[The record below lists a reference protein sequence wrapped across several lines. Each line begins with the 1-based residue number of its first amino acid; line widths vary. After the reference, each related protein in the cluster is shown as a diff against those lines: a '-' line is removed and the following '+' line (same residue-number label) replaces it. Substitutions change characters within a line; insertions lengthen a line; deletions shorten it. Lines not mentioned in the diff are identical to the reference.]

1 MNFDATTH
9 ILTLSCPDTMGIVAA
24 VSGFLLQNDCNI
36 LEAAQFDD
44 SLTGRFFMR
53 TVFSMGTQS
62 PPPTMLTTAFEGVG
76 RRFAMEWAIHNATQ
90 RPKVLLL
97 VSKFGHCLNDL
108 LYQHSIDA
116 IPMDVVG
123 VVSNHLVLQPL
134 ANMYAIPFHHLPVS
148 KDTKSAQEDALRA
161 LVEETKTELVVLA
174 RYMQI
179 LSPSLCHALSGSA
192 INIHH
197 SFLPSFKGAKP
208 YHQAHERGVKVIGA
222 TAHFVTD
229 SLDEGPIIEQD
240 TVRVTHAQTPD
251 QLVALGRNIENQVLA
266 RAIIY
271 YCERRV
277 LLNGVKTVVFQ

>member
-1 MNFDATTH
+1 MNLDINTQ
-9 ILTLSCPDTMGIVAA
+9 ILTLSCPDTMGIVAS
-24 VSGFLLQNDCNI
+24 VSGFLLENDCNI

-53 TVFSMGTQS
+53 TVFSMGEKCPS
-62 PPPTMLTTAFEGVG
+62 PDDLSKAFAGIG
-76 RRFAMEWAIHNATQ
+76 LRFSMEWAMHRATE
-90 RPKVLLL
+90 RPKVLLM

-123 VVSNHLVLQPL
+123 VVSNHLDLQPL
-134 ANMYAIPFHHLPVS
+134 ANMYGIAFHHLPLS
-148 KDTKSAQEDALRA
+148 KDTKADQEDAMRA
-161 LVEETKTELVVLA
+161 LIETTKTELVVLA

-179 LSPSLCHALSGSA
+179 LSPSLCRDLSGSI

-222 TAHFVTD
+222 TAHYVTEA
-229 SLDEGPIIEQD
+229 LDEGPIIEQD
-240 TVRVTHAQTPD
+240 TVRVTHTQTPD

-266 RAIIY
+266 RAITY
-271 YCERRV
+271 HCERRV
-277 LLNGVKTVVFQ
+277 LLNGIKTVVFK